1 MSIALTRNL
10 SSFFDEAVGTAL
22 KAKQVEATDGAKHY
36 LVSLLIDF
44 AHPDPLAEDTLARP
58 FTFLLDEAL
67 QAAGVER
74 FRRLRTLGD
83 GVLYTTGFF
92 RDHIETRG
100 VSLGYVVG
108 VGVIAY
114 ENAGAMLRISDRD
127 GAEDIFLELARKLPR
142 FVEVLGEVAEMA
154 MAQQAKG
161 ERGLV
166 KLYERWLRTG
176 SARLAAELGARG
188 ITPTRGKGGLH

>member
-10 SSFFDEAVGTAL
+10 DGFFDEAVHRAL
-22 KAKQVEATDGAKHY
+22 QVRNVEATDAAKHY

-44 AHPDPLAEDTLARP
+44 AHPDPLAEDTLDRP

-67 QAAGVER
+67 KSAGAER
-74 FRRLRTLGD
+74 FQRLRTLGD

-92 RDHIETRG
+92 RDHIENRG
-100 VSLGYVVG
+100 VSVGYVVS
-108 VGVIAY
+108 VGTIAY
-114 ENAGAMLRISDRD
+114 ESAGAMFRSR
-127 GAEDIFLELARKLPR
+127 ATEDVFFELARKLPR
-142 FVEVLGEVAEMA
+142 FIEVLAEVAEMA
-154 MAQQAKG
+154 LAQQAKG

-176 SARLAAELGARG
+176 SESLAAELGARG
-188 ITPTRGKGGLH
+188 LMPVRGSGGGN